1 MGDAIDDQ
9 DGLLTVLERTKAV
22 LFDFDGPLCS
32 LFGGLPTKDVADEI
46 KETARAHR
54 GWSPLA
60 PEVEHCSDSHDIL
73 RHLRDMYEAAPA
85 RLSALP
91 LELAEGIVAR
101 AEEKAVETAVPAQDI
116 ATLMKLLSGL
126 RMRLAVVSNNAEK
139 PIRKFLARP
148 DIRLG
153 SEFHGVF
160 GRNPDDARLMKPDPH
175 CVERAIEELSLDA
188 SHCLLVGDKLSDFKA
203 ARSAGTCFL
212 GYTRK
217 PSRAAD
223 MKESGAQ
230 AVVSSHQPVIQAAQ
244 RLLAVRQTP
253 LPVR

>member
-9 DGLLTVLERTKAV
+9 KVLPALLERTKAV

-32 LFGGLPTKDVADEI
+32 LFGGRPTKDVADAI
-46 KETARAHR
+46 KETAREHR

-60 PEVEHCSDSHDIL
+60 PEVEYCSDSHDIL
-73 RHLRDMYEAAPA
+73 RRLRDMYETAPA

-91 LELAEGIVAR
+91 LKLAEDIVAE
-101 AEEKAVETAVPAQDI
+101 AEDKAVETAVPAQDI
-116 ATLMKLLSGL
+116 ATLVELLSGL
-126 RMRLAVVSNNAEK
+126 HMRMAVVSNNAEK
-139 PIRKFLARP
+139 PIRKFLDRP

-153 SEFHGVF
+153 SAFHGVF
-160 GRNPDDARLMKPDPH
+160 GRIPGDARLMKPDPH
-175 CVERAIEELSLDA
+175 CVERAIAELSLDPA
-188 SHCLLVGDKLSDFKA
+188 HCLLVGDKLSDFKA

-223 MKESGAQ
+223 MKESGAE
-230 AVVSSHQPVIQAAQ
+230 AVVSSHQPVIEAAR
-244 RLLAVRQTP
+244 RLHTARRAP